1 MEDPPS
7 ILLSPF
13 VGYKCIYRFTRNNGI
28 WFLSRCFTVDYSS
41 VATISVFAQSLSAHL
56 RSWVFSIPG
65 EVSFIAKF
73 KGTVDLSLVGLD
85 VVVEKCCCSCF
96 IFILLLIKNDFTTP
110 KTYFIPT
117 SLPPTAVARWVY
129 SNSKQTPKIPGK
141 HQETLREATNYEK
154 RSQTNDAKCP
164 SFKST

>member
-85 VVVEKCCCSCF
+85 VVVETCCCSCF
-96 IFILLLIKNDFTTP
+96 ILILLLIKNDFTTP

-117 SLPPTAVARWVY
+117 SLPAYLQRQLPGGY
-129 SNSKQTPKIPGK
+129 IQIQSKRQKYPVNTKK
-141 HQETLREATNYEK
+141 H
-154 RSQTNDAKCP
+154 
-164 SFKST
+164 